1 MSFSKKYNSIKSL
14 VTDELDA
21 LKTEM
26 LLGFEEY
33 YDLYEY
39 ISAPSKN
46 IRSVLAFLFLKA
58 CNTGITP
65 VQIKLQAV
73 VELIH
78 NASLLHDDVI
88 DESQTRRS
96 IASFN
101 KQEGNRLAVISGD
114 FVLSFALKKLVELNS
129 VEIVNIFA
137 QTLNKMCLG
146 EIRQNK
152 QKFKIP
158 ALEEYIEKT
167 YNKTGA
173 LFEAS
178 IQGALLLAG
187 SDKNADFAKNFGIAF
202 QIRDDILN
210 IKTNNSDIQS
220 GIYTAPVIYSGNPDK
235 PLEGIEKA
243 KDLLDTYL
251 YRAKQDIQNLPKNKY
266 SSALIKL
273 VELLKYE

>member
-58 CNTGITP
+58 CGTGITP

-114 FVLSFALKKLVELNS
+114 FVLSFALKKLVKLNS

-158 ALEEYIEKT
+158 ALEEYLEKT

-266 SSALIKL
+266 SSALIEL